1 MSNVKDLKKNTLI
14 VLRDHYFIL
23 DKSGFISTISST
35 TEYAAVGCSKS
46 LILIKKINDK
56 AGYLLQT
63 WECFCCGRFIKFQ
76 LIKGDFGKFTI
87 YDVTKE
93 K

>member
-1 MSNVKDLKKNTLI
+1 MSSIKDLKENTLI

-35 TEYAAVGCSKS
+35 TDYTTVGCSKS

-56 AGYLLQT
+56 AGYSLPT
-63 WECFCCGRFIKFQ
+63 WECFCHGKFIKFQ